1 MGNDQKVHFKMYK
14 SGKAWLVAG
23 VVALAWPIVGLT
35 GQAATADSKPD
46 TTQAAKVA
54 SGQATAEKTV
64 TLQGSGSQTP
74 VTPASP
80 KVTAPSDVKPEATT
94 TDKPVAKVDPK
105 ESEQPKTPLVTPKA
119 QPKEQS
125 IDSQPV
131 ASKPDSSVSKAN
143 ESKPVSPTAPTKSTD
158 SDTSKATVTPKP
170 ATPAPTAPVVKAP
183 ETQPDA
189 AVTPEKLVPKTPV
202 STSEVPAAKP
212 APREATTKSEQ
223 PDVDP
228 NQVDQQVRPVVDYLA
243 YHQADNVDNG
253 QFGTSEYW
261 IDADNVLHIGA
272 GQLDN
277 TGVYAVDD
285 PDYPNQANQW
295 GYQIRDVT
303 KIKFEG
309 KVVANADASGL
320 FMDMGSLESIDSLD
334 QLDTSQVTNMA
345 YMFANDT
352 NLQMLDL
359 AGKDTSKVTNMAS
372 MFASDISLKAL
383 NLTGMNTSKVTDM
396 RNTFNGLNM
405 LKSLDLSSFDTGQVT
420 SMAGM
425 LGSDSD
431 LINLNISTLNTSKV
445 TDMSGMFALDHN
457 IVTLDLSNFNTSKVT
472 TMASMFQE
480 MSALKDLNIS
490 RFDTSQVQDMSYMF
504 SKMPALTD
512 LNLVNFDTSQV
523 QDMSS
528 MFDGAGSNTTIT
540 INLSSF
546 DMKNVDQLPYMLNA
560 TPLRITLGANTVL
573 SLDGYYPV
581 NGYHSAY
588 EKYLANE
595 YYDLDDSN
603 SKRPQPS
610 GLQSFSPEV
619 PHDGDWYTGKWFDI
633 KDHKIYT
640 TDQLIALYATIGHN
654 PTATYQQQTNLE
666 VQDSVI
672 HLGGTW
678 QASDNFVSA
687 TNKDG
692 SAVKVDNPMIT
703 IKRQPDTQQLGKQ
716 IVVYTFVNADG
727 NVATRQAQVVV
738 TGIALQDFSKQ
749 ISTTTTWSP
758 RDNVKLAIDAQGNPV
773 AASAIVMTIVN
784 DQGQTVTN
792 FQTPGTYLINYQISG
807 DTASR
812 VTIPLTVYSL
822 AAITGKNSAINLGTT
837 WHPSDNFSAIDE
849 NGHPLTVTS
858 PGVSVKGQPDVNVP
872 GNYQI
877 TYNYVDASGY
887 AVSLVLTITVAG
899 IQLKQQNVEA
909 TTTDN
914 WQPATNLQ
922 SAVNAEGKS
931 LSAVDLQILTTALD
945 QGRKAGNASLTVP
958 GTYLVTYRF
967 DDRLG
972 THQVQTQV
980 KIISKASVVAHDQ
993 KIQVGATWQP
1003 QAGFVSATD
1012 EHGRTLSWDQ
1022 IKVTGDVNTHRAGRY
1037 LVQYSYTDAAGNQTS
1052 QATFVTV
1059 FDPNTDVDL
1068 GGGDGNQ
1075 GGSNPGGDHNVGGG
1089 NGNQGG
1095 NNSGGDHNLGSDN
1108 GNQGEP
1114 NPDGNHDWDGG
1125 YQPQQP
1131 DLNQDGYQPTT
1142 PVLTRPKPSQPTLVS
1157 KPASLPQTSETDSH
1171 EAGVLIGLTG
1181 LVISGYLALAG
1192 RLKRH

>member
-14 SGKAWLVAG
+14 SGKTWLVAG
-23 VVALAWPIVGLT
+23 VIALAWPVVGLT
-35 GQAATADSKPD
+35 GHAATAASKPD

-54 SGQATAEKTV
+54 SRQVTAEKVV
-64 TLQGSGSQTP
+64 TLQGVGSQAP
-74 VTPASP
+74 AKAASP
-80 KVTAPSDVKPEATT
+80 KVTVPSDVKPEATT
-94 TDKPVAKVDPK
+94 ADKPVVKVASK
-105 ESEQPKTPLVTPKA
+105 ESEQPTAPLATPKA
-119 QPKEQS
+119 QPQDQLS
-125 IDSQPV
+125 DSQPI
-131 ASKPDSSVSKAN
+131 ASKSDDSVSKTS
-143 ESKPVSPTAPTKSTD
+143 ESKPVLPAAPIKSTVPAEL
-158 SDTSKATVTPKP
+158 DTSKVTVTPKP
-170 ATPAPTAPVVKAP
+170 DTPAPTAPVVKTP

-189 AVTPEKLVPKTPV
+189 VVTPEKVAPKTPV
-202 STSEVPAAKP
+202 STSEVPATKP
-212 APREATTKSEQ
+212 APRAVTTKSEQ

-228 NQVDQQVRPVVDYLA
+228 NQADQQVRTAVDYLA
-243 YHQADNVDNG
+243 YHQTDNVDNG

-261 IDADNVLHIGA
+261 IDANNVLHIGA

-320 FMDMGSLESIDSLD
+320 FMDMGSLESIDGLD

-352 NLQMLDL
+352 SLQMLDL

-372 MFASDISLKAL
+372 MFAGDSSLKTL

-396 RNTFNGLNM
+396 RNTFYGLDT

-431 LINLNISTLNTSKV
+431 LINLNISSLNTSKV

-504 SKMPALTD
+504 SKMPALRD
-512 LNLVNFDTSQV
+512 LNLVNFDTSRV

-528 MFDGAGSNTTIT
+528 MFDGAGSNTMIT
-540 INLSSF
+540 INLASF

-610 GLQSFSPEV
+610 GLQSFSPKV
-619 PHDGDWYTGKWFDI
+619 PHDGDWYTGKWFDV

-672 HLGGTW
+672 HLGENW
-678 QASDNFVSA
+678 QAGDNFVSA
-687 TNKDG
+687 TDKDG
-692 SAVKVDNPMIT
+692 SDVKVDNPMIT

-716 IVVYTFVNADG
+716 IVVYTFVNTDG
-727 NVATRQAQVVV
+727 NVATRQAQVLV
-738 TGIALQDFSKQ
+738 TGIALHDSSKR
-749 ISTTTTWSP
+749 ISTTTAWSP
-758 RDNVKLAIDAQGNPV
+758 RDNVKLAVDAQGNLV
-773 AASAIVMTIVN
+773 DASAIVMTIVN
-784 DQGQTVTN
+784 SQGQTVTN
-792 FQTPGTYLINYQISG
+792 FQTPGSYLIHYQIG
-807 DTASR
+807 DDLASR

-822 AAITGKNSAINLGTT
+822 AALTGKNSAINLGAT
-837 WHPSDNFSAIDE
+837 WHPSDNFSAVDE

-858 PGVSVKGQPDVNVP
+858 PGVSVKGQPNINVP
-872 GNYQI
+872 GNYQV

-887 AVSLVLTITVAG
+887 AVSQVLTVTVAG

-909 TTTDN
+909 TTTDH

-922 SAVNAEGKS
+922 RAVNAEGKS
-931 LSAVDLQILTTALD
+931 LSAADLQIVTTALA
-945 QGRKAGNASLTVP
+945 QGRTAGNALLTVP

-1012 EHGRTLSWDQ
+1012 EHGRTLSWDK
-1022 IKVTGDVNTHRAGRY
+1022 IKVTGDVDTHRAGRY
-1037 LVQYSYTDAAGNQTS
+1037 LVQYLYTDAAGNQTS
-1052 QATFVTV
+1052 QTTVVTV
-1059 FDPNTDVDL
+1059 FDPNTGGDL
-1068 GGGDGNQ
+1068 GGGD
-1075 GGSNPGGDHNVGGG
+1075 HNIDGG

-1095 NNSGGDHNLGSDN
+1095 NNSGGDHNLGSGN
-1108 GNQGEP
+1108 SNQGEP
-1114 NPDGNHDWDGG
+1114 DGNQDWNGG
-1125 YQPQQP
+1125 YRPQQP
-1131 DLNQDGYQPTT
+1131 DLNQNDNQLTT
-1142 PVLTRPKPSQPTLVS
+1142 PVLTRPKPSQPTLAS

-1171 EAGVLIGLTG
+1171 EVGALIGLTG
-1181 LVISGYLALAG
+1181 LVVSGYLALVG
-1192 RLKRH
+1192 RLKRY